1 MPGAESWPGP
11 GRAVAYQGDKRCPV
25 ASLTPENLLNSEVQ
39 DKALCMKGWHQTQE
53 GRDRQAEVG
62 MAVWVDQGIGAWVAC
77 WA

>member
-11 GRAVAYQGDKRCPV
+11 GTAVAHQGDKRCPV

-39 DKALCMKGWHQTQE
+39 E

-62 MAVWVDQGIGAWVAC
+62 MEV
-77 WA
+77 